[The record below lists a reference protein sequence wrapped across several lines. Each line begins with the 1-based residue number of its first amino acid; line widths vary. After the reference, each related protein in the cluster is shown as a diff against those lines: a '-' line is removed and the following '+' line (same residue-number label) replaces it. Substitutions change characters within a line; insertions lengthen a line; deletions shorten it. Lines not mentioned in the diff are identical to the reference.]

1 MFFVA
6 CAGYWERAGG
16 ERAGSIQLLRAELGV
31 GWVELAEESAGVAL
45 QLAVLVGR
53 AHALEVGDGVGG
65 ELVYEGADEGGHFVL
80 HVARLVVHGVFLL
93 VVVACQDSGE
103 GAE

>member
-1 MFFVA
+1 LVLGKEA
-6 CAGYWERAGG
+6 PTVTKTPGP
-16 ERAGSIQLLRAELGV
+16 IQLLRAELGV

-45 QLAVLVGR
+45 QVAVLVGC
-53 AHALEVGDGVGG
+53 AHALEVGVGG